1 MTETNRDKLRQHF
14 ALRVTNQ
21 VRLVLDLWRQ
31 LSASAWTREWLKD
44 FQNSIN
50 KLIQTAHRFNAI
62 EHEVKAKLIR
72 KVLESI
78 DLEKEAPNSQQIT
91 LLNDAIYGLSQA
103 TLRNSNNET
112 YIESAIPVK
121 KPIYI
126 ALNNARDRNIL
137 VTQLGYFGFRAEA
150 FETRAELQNH
160 LSQRYPAAL
169 ILDTDFD
176 PNEDNQAG
184 LELISQFQAQ
194 NEQKLPILIYSQDDT
209 LQTRLAAV
217 RAGAV
222 AFYTELD
229 FSQVVT
235 QVEDITRILP
245 SDPYRVLIVDDSKS
259 QAIYCQRALNSAGM
273 ITQTVIDPMQLT
285 SAMLEF
291 QPELVLM
298 DMYMPGCSGIELA
311 QVIRQQPQYVSIPII
326 YLSGEE
332 DRDKQLNAMGQG
344 ADDFLTK
351 PVDPRHLTI
360 TVQNRG
366 QRARALHAQMIRD
379 SLTGLYNHTYI
390 LEALDK
396 EIDKAYRTETP
407 LLFAMLDIDHF
418 KQVNDTY
425 GHPVGDRVIC
435 SLSMYLKQRLR
446 KTDTLGRYGGEEF
459 AIILPNTSQ
468 EDAQKVIDEIRH
480 RFQQIIQP
488 ADDSEFSVSFSCG
501 ISQLT
506 PENRAHIIEQAD
518 EALYQ
523 AKEDGRNCVRV
534 YKRQTSDIC

>member
-1 MTETNRDKLRQHF
+1 MNESNHEKLRQHF

-21 VRLVLDLWRQ
+21 VRQVLDLWRQ
-31 LSASAWTREWLKD
+31 LSATAWTQEWLND
-44 FQNSIN
+44 FQNAID
-50 KLIQTAHRFNAI
+50 KLIQTAHRFEAS
-62 EHEVKAKLIR
+62 EHEVKAKLIS
-72 KVLESI
+72 KILHTIHLET
-78 DLEKEAPNSQQIT
+78 EAPSSKQIT

-103 TLRNSNNET
+103 TLRKSDGNTN
-112 YIESAIPVK
+112 IDSAIPVK
-121 KPIYI
+121 KPIYV
-126 ALNNARDRNIL
+126 ALNSPRDSEIL

-150 FETRAELQNH
+150 LTTRLELQDH
-160 LSQRYPAAL
+160 LNRRYPAAL

-176 PNEDNQAG
+176 TGDEPQAA
-184 LELISQFQAQ
+184 LQLISEFQDNAD
-194 NEQKLPILIYSQDDT
+194 NKLPILFYSTDDT
-209 LQTRLAAV
+209 LETRLAAV

-235 QVEDITRILP
+235 QVEDVTRILP
-245 SDPYRVLIVDDSKS
+245 SEPYRVLIVDDSKS
-259 QAIYCQRALNSAGM
+259 QATYCQRALNKAGM
-273 ITQTVIDPMQLT
+273 ITQTVIDPMTLT
-285 SAMLEF
+285 SAMQDF
-291 QPELVLM
+291 QPELILM

-332 DRDKQLNAMGQG
+332 DRDKQLNAMSQG

-390 LEALDK
+390 LETLDK
-396 EIDKAYRTETP
+396 EIDKAYRMETP
-407 LLFAMLDIDHF
+407 LLFAMIDIDHF
-418 KQVNDTY
+418 KLVNDTY

-435 SLSMYLKQRLR
+435 SLSMFLKQRLR

-459 AIILPNTSQ
+459 AVILPNTTLT
-468 EDAQKVIDEIRH
+468 DAAKAIDEIRA

-488 ADDSEFSVSFSCG
+488 ADEKDFSVSFSCG

-506 PENRAHIIEQAD
+506 ADNREHIIEQAD
-518 EALYQ
+518 EALYK
-523 AKEDGRNCVRV
+523 AKEDGRNCVRAFAV
-534 YKRQTSDIC
+534 